1 MNEQEARNRLMDY
14 LYNEMDENEKTE
26 FEQFLESSPEL
37 QKELKEMQAT
47 RNLLDE
53 VPVETPSH
61 KLLYLPE
68 NEKDKARFTGTAKTL
83 LASAAVFLLAVLL
96 FAFSNIQFGYTEAGF
111 YLTMGQQPAVEE
123 ALSEDAVIGL
133 MNQIR
138 EENAMLMA
146 AMLEQSREQQNEQL
160 EQVLIQLT
168 NYYDLRREQDLYLIA
183 EGLAQ
188 LEEETTYRIFQTNEA
203 LSEVIYALSN

>member
-1 MNEQEARNRLMDY
+1 MIDY
-14 LYNEMDENEKTE
+14 LYDEMDDIEKAE
-26 FEQFLESSPEL
+26 FEKFLDSRPGLKQEL
-37 QKELKEMQAT
+37 AELQAT
-47 RNLLDE
+47 RGLLDE
-53 VPVETPSH
+53 VPIDTPSH

-68 NEKDKARFTGTAKTL
+68 KKRPRTAGAIKSI
-83 LASAAVFLLAVLL
+83 LAAAAVLLFAVLL
-96 FAFSNIQFGYTEAGF
+96 FAFSNVQFGQTEAGF
-111 YLTMGQQPAVEE
+111 YLTMGQQPAVED
-123 ALSEDAVIGL
+123 ALNEDAVIDL
-133 MNQIR
+133 MNHIR

-168 NYYDLRREQDLYLIA
+168 NYYDLRRERDLYLIA